1 MTGLHSLPCG
11 SAKGAVLGPCSVG
24 RRCEANA
31 LSDCK
36 SAGNCCWCC
45 SSEMAL
51 PSCRFLLLNINQLG
65 VAAAT
70 SIQKLGLLE
79 GKPEV

>member
-1 MTGLHSLPCG
+1 MVLLKERCWVPVV
-11 SAKGAVLGPCSVG
+11 SAAVVKPM
-24 RRCEANA
+24 RC
-31 LSDCK
+31 SDCK